1 MSRQRFKLN
10 QLVHLHYRSRYYV
23 CNGIG
28 VVTGYTSGQ
37 YAPYLVRLLA
47 TDTAAV
53 SHHYYYGSN
62 PHRRDNLLNCI
73 PSELQPVL
81 NEIDMNNPHIALMG
95 SSIASLIRSG
105 TITKKNAMDKTYSRD
120 HYVKQHKS
128 LMDRLLWVT
137 FAYNRI
143 KNLRVRK
150 HPKIGGNHLYVDTST
165 FTPFP
170 IEHEQERN
178 NYVH

>member
-10 QLVHLHYRSRYYV
+10 QLVHLRYKSRYYV
-23 CNGIG
+23 CSGIG
-28 VVTGYTSGQ
+28 VVTGYTSGE

-47 TDTAAV
+47 TDASAV

-62 PHRRDNLLNCI
+62 PHRRDNLLSCI
-73 PSELQPVL
+73 PSELQPML

-105 TITKKNAMDKTYSRD
+105 VATKKNAMDKTYSQD

-128 LMDRLLWVT
+128 LMGRLLWVT

-150 HPKIGGNHLYVDTST
+150 PLSGNHLYVDTST

>member
-10 QLVHLHYRSRYYV
+10 QLVHLRYKSRYYV
-23 CNGIG
+23 CSGIG
-28 VVTGYTSGQ
+28 VVTGYTSGE

-53 SHHYYYGSN
+53 SHHYYYGIN
-62 PHRRDNLLNCI
+62 PHKRDNLLSCI

-105 TITKKNAMDKTYSRD
+105 VATKKNVMKYTHAQEHYGKT
-120 HYVKQHKS
+120 HKA

-178 NYVH
+178 DYVH

>member
-10 QLVHLHYRSRYYV
+10 QLVHLRYKSRYYV
-23 CNGIG
+23 CSGIG
-28 VVTGYTSGQ
+28 VVTGYTSGE

-62 PHRRDNLLNCI
+62 PHKRDNLLNCI

>member
-47 TDTAAV
+47 TDASTV

-73 PSELQPVL
+73 PSELQPML

-95 SSIASLIRSG
+95 SSIASLIRSA
-105 TITKKNAMDKTYSRD
+105 TITKKNAMDKTYSQD

-128 LMDRLLWVT
+128 LMRRLLWVS

-150 HPKIGGNHLYVDTST
+150 PLGGNHLYVDTST

-178 NYVH
+178 DYVH

>member
-10 QLVHLHYRSRYYV
+10 QLVHLRYKSRYYV
-23 CNGIG
+23 CSGIG
-28 VVTGYTSGQ
+28 VVTGYTSGE

-62 PHRRDNLLNCI
+62 PHKRDNLLNCI
-73 PSELQPVL
+73 PSELQPML

>member
-10 QLVHLHYRSRYYV
+10 QLVHLRYKSRYYV
-23 CNGIG
+23 CSGIG
-28 VVTGYTSGQ
+28 VVTGYTSGE

-62 PHRRDNLLNCI
+62 PHKRDNLLSCI
-73 PSELQPVL
+73 PSELQPML

-105 TITKKNAMDKTYSRD
+105 VATKKNVMQYTHAQEHYGKT
-120 HYVKQHKS
+120 HKA

-178 NYVH
+178 DYVH

>member
-10 QLVHLHYRSRYYV
+10 QLVHLNYKSRYFV
-23 CNGIG
+23 FRGIG
-28 VVTGYTSGQ
+28 VVTGYTSGE
-37 YAPYLVRLLA
+37 YAPYFVRVLA
-47 TDTAAV
+47 TDSATV
-53 SHHYYYGSN
+53 TNHYYYGSN
-62 PHRRDNLLNCI
+62 PHKRDNIYHCL

-81 NEIDMNNPHIALMG
+81 NEIDMNNPHISLMG
-95 SSIASLIRSG
+95 SSIAALIRCG
-105 TITKKNAMDKTYSRD
+105 LGTKKNAMNNTSYSQG
-120 HYVKQHKS
+120 HYANQHEA
-128 LMDRLLWVT
+128 LMNRLLWVV

-150 HPKIGGNHLYVDTST
+150 PLGGNHLYVDTST

>member
-10 QLVHLHYRSRYYV
+10 QLVHLRYKSRYYV
-23 CNGIG
+23 CSGIG
-28 VVTGYTSGQ
+28 VVTGYTSGE
-37 YAPYLVRLLA
+37 YAPYLVLLLA

-73 PSELQPVL
+73 PSELQPML

-95 SSIASLIRSG
+95 SSIASLIRSA
-105 TITKKNAMDKTYSRD
+105 TITKKNAMDKTYAQD
-120 HYVKQHKS
+120 HYVKQHHS
-128 LMDRLLWVT
+128 LMRRLLWVT

-150 HPKIGGNHLYVDTST
+150 HPKVGGSHLYVDTST

>member
-47 TDTAAV
+47 TDASAV

-73 PSELQPVL
+73 PSELQPML

-105 TITKKNAMDKTYSRD
+105 VATKKNIMQYTHAQEHYGKT
-120 HYVKQHKS
+120 HKA

-150 HPKIGGNHLYVDTST
+150 PLGGNHLYVDTST

-178 NYVH
+178 DYVH

>member
-10 QLVHLHYRSRYYV
+10 QLVHLRYKSRYYV
-23 CNGIG
+23 CSGIG
-28 VVTGYTSGQ
+28 VVTGYTSGE
-37 YAPYLVRLLA
+37 YAPYLVRILA
-47 TDTAAV
+47 TDAAAL

-73 PSELQPVL
+73 PSELQPML

-95 SSIASLIRSG
+95 SSIASLIRSA
-105 TITKKNAMDKTYSRD
+105 TITKKNAIDKTYSQD

-128 LMDRLLWVT
+128 LMNRLLWVS
-137 FAYNRI
+137 FAYSRI

-150 HPKIGGNHLYVDTST
+150 PLGGNHLYVDTST

>member
-10 QLVHLHYRSRYYV
+10 QLVHLRYKSRYYV
-23 CNGIG
+23 CSGIG
-28 VVTGYTSGQ
+28 VVTGYTSGE

-62 PHRRDNLLNCI
+62 PHKRDNLLSCI
-73 PSELQPVL
+73 PSELQPML

-105 TITKKNAMDKTYSRD
+105 VATKKNVMQYTHAQEHYGKT
-120 HYVKQHKS
+120 HKA

-170 IEHEQERN
+170 IEREQERN

>member
-1 MSRQRFKLN
+1 MMSRQRFKLN

-28 VVTGYTSGQ
+28 VVTGYTSGE

-47 TDTAAV
+47 TDTAGV

-62 PHRRDNLLNCI
+62 PYRRDNLFNCI
-73 PSELQPVL
+73 PSELQPML

-128 LMDRLLWVT
+128 LMGRLLWVT

-150 HPKIGGNHLYVDTST
+150 PLGGNHLYVDTST

>member
-47 TDTAAV
+47 TDASTV

-73 PSELQPVL
+73 PSELQPML

-105 TITKKNAMDKTYSRD
+105 VATKKNVMQYTHAQEHYGKT
-120 HYVKQHKS
+120 HKA

-150 HPKIGGNHLYVDTST
+150 HPKVGGSHLYVDTST

>member
-10 QLVHLHYRSRYYV
+10 QLVHLRYKSRYYV
-23 CNGIG
+23 CSGIG
-28 VVTGYTSGQ
+28 VVTGYTSGE

-47 TDTAAV
+47 TDTAGV

-62 PHRRDNLLNCI
+62 PHRKDNLLNCI
-73 PSELQPVL
+73 PSELQPML

-95 SSIASLIRSG
+95 SSIASLIRSA
-105 TITKKNAMDKTYSRD
+105 TITKKNAMDKTYAQD
-120 HYVKQHKS
+120 HYVKQHHS
-128 LMDRLLWVT
+128 LMRRLLWVT

-150 HPKIGGNHLYVDTST
+150 HPKVGGSHLYVDTST

>member
-73 PSELQPVL
+73 PSELQPML

>member
-10 QLVHLHYRSRYYV
+10 QLVHLRYKSRYYV
-23 CNGIG
+23 CSGIG
-28 VVTGYTSGQ
+28 VVTGYTSGE

-62 PHRRDNLLNCI
+62 PHKRDNLLNCI

-105 TITKKNAMDKTYSRD
+105 VATKKNVMQYTHAQEHYGKT
-120 HYVKQHKS
+120 HKA

>member
-1 MSRQRFKLN
+1 M
-10 QLVHLHYRSRYYV
+10 
-23 CNGIG
+23 
-28 VVTGYTSGQ
+28 
-37 YAPYLVRLLA
+37 
-47 TDTAAV
+47 
-53 SHHYYYGSN
+53 
-62 PHRRDNLLNCI
+62 
-73 PSELQPVL
+73 L

-105 TITKKNAMDKTYSRD
+105 VATKKNVMEYPHAQE

-128 LMDRLLWVT
+128 LMGRLLWVT

-150 HPKIGGNHLYVDTST
+150 PLGGNHLYVDTST

-178 NYVH
+178 DYVH

>member
-10 QLVHLHYRSRYYV
+10 QLVHLRYKSRYYV
-23 CNGIG
+23 CSGIG
-28 VVTGYTSGQ
+28 VVTGYTAGE

-62 PHRRDNLLNCI
+62 PHKRDNLLSCI
-73 PSELQPVL
+73 PSELQPML

-105 TITKKNAMDKTYSRD
+105 VATKKNVMQYTHAQEHYGKT
-120 HYVKQHKS
+120 HKA

>member
-1 MSRQRFKLN
+1 MQYTHA
-10 QLVHLHYRSRYYV
+10 QEHY
-23 CNGIG
+23 G
-28 VVTGYTSGQ
+28 
-37 YAPYLVRLLA
+37 
-47 TDTAAV
+47 
-53 SHHYYYGSN
+53 
-62 PHRRDNLLNCI
+62 
-73 PSELQPVL
+73 
-81 NEIDMNNPHIALMG
+81 
-95 SSIASLIRSG
+95 
-105 TITKKNAMDKTYSRD
+105 KT
-120 HYVKQHKS
+120 HKA

>member
-62 PHRRDNLLNCI
+62 PHKRDNLLSCI

-105 TITKKNAMDKTYSRD
+105 VATKKNVMQYTHAQEHYGKT
-120 HYVKQHKS
+120 HKA